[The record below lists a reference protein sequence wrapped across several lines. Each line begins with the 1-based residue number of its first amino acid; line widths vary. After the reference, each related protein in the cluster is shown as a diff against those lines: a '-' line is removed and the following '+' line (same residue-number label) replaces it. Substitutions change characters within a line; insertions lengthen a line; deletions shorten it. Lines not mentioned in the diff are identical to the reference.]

1 MERDSIDLGK
11 EGVFRLFRQYFIPT
25 LFGMLCLS
33 AVTTVDGIFVGHGI
47 GSDGIAA
54 VNLCVPVFMVFMGI
68 GMMVGAGCSVVASIQ
83 LSKSNVKA
91 ARLNVSQA
99 MAFVTVITLIPTI
112 FIMLFPTK
120 TAYLLGSS
128 DHLLPMVKEY
138 LLWLSPSLIL
148 DLWIAVGLFII
159 RLDGRPNLAMI
170 CSVLTAIINVVLDWL
185 FIFPCGWGVKGAAFA
200 SSISILIGGVI
211 VMVYLGWFADKLR
224 LIRIK
229 LSVMS
234 MRLSFRNLGYQ
245 CKIGFAALLSEATLA
260 VLMFTGNQVFMQ
272 YLGDDGVGA
281 FGIAC
286 YYIPFV
292 FMIGNAIA
300 QSAQPII
307 SFNFGLGAKNR
318 VRKTEQLALFTAM
331 LCGLIVTIAFVA
343 IPRALIGLFVSPDVP
358 AATIAM
364 EGFPIFAIGFIP
376 FILNLTAIGYFQSVE
391 KVWPATIFALLRGL
405 ILLIPAFVIMPRI
418 MDITGI
424 WLALPI
430 SELITILL
438 VLIYYLWNHRT
449 YNALNNSNAQSI

>member
-11 EGVFRLFRQYFIPT
+11 EKVFRLFRQYFIPT

-33 AVTTVDGIFVGHGI
+33 AVTTIDGIFVGHGV

-54 VNLCVPVFMVFMGI
+54 VNLCVPIFMVFMGI
-68 GMMVGAGCSVVASIQ
+68 GMMIGAGCSVVASIQ
-83 LSKSNVKA
+83 LSRGRGKV

-99 MAFVTVITLIPTI
+99 LAFVTTITLIPSA
-112 FIMLFPTK
+112 FIMCFPTK

-128 DHLLPMVKEY
+128 EHLLPMVKDY
-138 LLWLSPSLIL
+138 LMWLTPSLVL

-170 CSVLTAIINVVLDWL
+170 CSVLTAVINVFLDWL
-185 FIFPCGWGVKGAAFA
+185 FIFPLGWGVKGAALA
-200 SSISILIGGVI
+200 SSVSIVVGGLIVVI
-211 VMVYLGWFADKLR
+211 YLGWYADNLR

-234 MRLSFRNLGYQ
+234 MRLSIRNLGYQ

-272 YLGDDGVGA
+272 HLGDDGVGA

-307 SFNFGLGAKNR
+307 SFNFGLGEKNR
-318 VRKTEQLALFTAM
+318 VRNTEQLALLTAVM
-331 LCGLIVTIAFVA
+331 CGLLVTAAFVF
-343 IPRALIGLFVSPDVP
+343 IPRPLIGLFVSPTVP

-364 EGFPIFAIGFIP
+364 KGFPLFAIGFIP

-405 ILLIPAFVIMPRI
+405 ILLVPAFIIIPKFMNIP
-418 MDITGI
+418 GI
-424 WLALPI
+424 WIAMPV
-430 SELITILL
+430 SELVAVLL
-438 VLIYYLWNHRT
+438 IGGYYLWNHNQK
-449 YNALNNSNAQSI
+449 YAVISKI

>member
-33 AVTTVDGIFVGHGI
+33 AVTTIDGIFVGHGV

-54 VNLCVPVFMVFMGI
+54 VNLCIPVFMIFMGI

-83 LSKSNVKA
+83 LSRDNLKA
-91 ARLNVSQA
+91 ARINVSQA
-99 MAFVTVITLIPTI
+99 LAFVTVITLIPSV
-112 FIMLFPTK
+112 FIILFPTT

-138 LLWLSPSLIL
+138 LIWLTPSLVF
-148 DLWIAVGLFII
+148 DLWIAVGLFVI
-159 RLDGRPNLAMI
+159 RLDGRPNFAMI
-170 CSVLTAIINVVLDWL
+170 CSVLTAVINVVLDWL
-185 FIFPCGWGVKGAAFA
+185 FIFPCGWGVTGAALA
-200 SSISILIGGVI
+200 SSISIIIGGVI
-211 VMVYLGWFADKLR
+211 VIAYLGWFADKLR
-224 LIRIK
+224 LIKIRFSSK
-229 LSVMS
+229 SL
-234 MRLSFRNLGYQ
+234 RLTIRNIGYQ

-260 VLMFTGNQVFMQ
+260 MLMFTGNQVFMQ

-307 SFNFGLGAKNR
+307 SYNFGLGEKNR
-318 VRKTEQLALFTAM
+318 VRRTEEIALATAIG
-331 LCGLIVTIAFVA
+331 CGLLVTLAFIF
-343 IPRALIGLFVSPDVP
+343 IPRILIGLFISLETET
-358 AATIAM
+358 AGMAIN
-364 EGFPIFAIGFIP
+364 GFPLFAIGFIP

-391 KVWPATIFALLRGL
+391 KVWPATIFALLRGIIL
-405 ILLIPAFVIMPRI
+405 LVPAFLLIPQLSGT
-418 MDITGI
+418 TGI
-424 WLALPI
+424 WIAMPV
-430 SELITILL
+430 SESITVILITGFYIR
-438 VLIYYLWNHRT
+438 NHS
-449 YNALNNSNAQSI
+449 LKVCG

>member
-11 EGVFRLFRQYFIPT
+11 EKVFKLFRQYFIPT

-33 AVTTVDGIFVGHGI
+33 AVTTIDGIFVGHGV

-54 VNLCVPVFMVFMGI
+54 VNLCVPIFMVFMGI
-68 GMMVGAGCSVVASIQ
+68 GMMIGAGCSVVASIQ
-83 LSKSNVKA
+83 LSRGSEKV

-99 MAFVTVITLIPTI
+99 LAFVTIITLIPSA
-112 FIMLFPTK
+112 FIMCFPTK
-120 TAYLLGSS
+120 TAYILGSS
-128 DHLLPMVKEY
+128 EHLLPMVKDY
-138 LLWLSPSLIL
+138 LLWLTPSLVL

-170 CSVLTAIINVVLDWL
+170 CSVLTAVINVFFDWL
-185 FIFPCGWGVKGAAFA
+185 FIFPLGWGVKGAALA
-200 SSISILIGGVI
+200 SSLSIVVGGLIVVI
-211 VMVYLGWFADKLR
+211 YLGWYADKLR

-234 MRLSFRNLGYQ
+234 MRLSIRNLGYQ

-307 SFNFGLGAKNR
+307 SFNFGLGEKNR
-318 VRKTEQLALFTAM
+318 VRNTEQLALLTAVM
-331 LCGLIVTIAFVA
+331 CGLLVTAAFVF
-343 IPRALIGLFVSPDVP
+343 IPRLLIGLFVSPTVP

-364 EGFPIFAIGFIP
+364 KGFPLFAIGFIP

-405 ILLIPAFVIMPRI
+405 ILLVPAFIIVPKLMNIP
-418 MDITGI
+418 GI
-424 WLALPI
+424 WIAMPI
-430 SELITILL
+430 SELVTVLL
-438 VLIYYLWNHRT
+438 IGGYYRWNH
-449 YNALNNSNAQSI
+449 NNKYAVISKI

>member
-33 AVTTVDGIFVGHGI
+33 AVTTVDGIFVGHGV

-54 VNLCVPVFMVFMGI
+54 VNLCVPIFMVFMGI
-68 GMMVGAGCSVVASIQ
+68 GMMIGAGCSVVASIQ
-83 LSKSNVKA
+83 LSRGSEKV

-99 MAFVTVITLIPTI
+99 LAFITIVTVIPSI
-112 FIMLFPTK
+112 FIMCFPTK
-120 TAYLLGSS
+120 AAFLLGSS
-128 DHLLPMVKEY
+128 EHLLPLVKDY
-138 LLWLSPSLIL
+138 LLWLTPSLVL
-148 DLWIAVGLFII
+148 DLWITVGLFII

-170 CSVLTAIINVVLDWL
+170 CSVLTAIINVFLDWL
-185 FIFPCGWGVKGAAFA
+185 FIFPFGWGVKGAALA
-200 SSISILIGGVI
+200 SSLSIVIGGLI
-211 VMVYLGWFADKLR
+211 VVVYLGWYANKLR

-234 MRLSFRNLGYQ
+234 MKLSIRNLGYQ

-260 VLMFTGNQVFMQ
+260 VLMFTGNQAFMQ

-292 FMIGNAIA
+292 FMIGNAIT

-307 SFNFGLGAKNR
+307 SFNFGLGEKRR
-318 VRKTEQLALFTAM
+318 VRNTEQLALSTAVM
-331 LCGLIVTIAFVA
+331 CGLLVTAAFVF
-343 IPRALIGLFVSPDVP
+343 IPRLLIGLFVSPTVP
-358 AATIAM
+358 AAIIAM
-364 EGFPIFAIGFIP
+364 KGFPLFAIGFIP

-405 ILLIPAFVIMPRI
+405 ILLVPAFIFIPRI
-418 MDITGI
+418 LDIPGI
-424 WLALPI
+424 WIAMPI
-430 SELITILL
+430 SEIITVLLIGG
-438 VLIYYLWNHRT
+438 YYFWNHNQKRAAT
-449 YNALNNSNAQSI
+449 LTISQ

>member
-1 MERDSIDLGK
+1 MERDAIDLGK
-11 EGVFRLFRQYFIPT
+11 ERVFRLFRQYFIPT

-33 AVTTVDGIFVGHGI
+33 AVTTVDGIFVGHGV

-68 GMMVGAGCSVVASIQ
+68 GMMIGAGCSVVASIQ
-83 LSKSNVKA
+83 LSRGSVKV

-99 MAFVTVITLIPTI
+99 LAFVTVITLIPSV
-112 FIMLFPTK
+112 FIMCFPTK

-128 DHLLPMVKEY
+128 EHLLPVVKDY
-138 LLWLSPSLIL
+138 LLWLTPSLVL
-148 DLWIAVGLFII
+148 DLWIAVGLFVI
-159 RLDGRPNLAMI
+159 RLDGRPNFAMI
-170 CSVLTAIINVVLDWL
+170 CSVLTAGINVFLDGL
-185 FIFPCGWGVKGAAFA
+185 FIFPFGWGVKGAALA
-200 SSISILIGGVI
+200 SSLSIVIGGLMVI
-211 VMVYLGWFADKLR
+211 IYLGWYADKLR

-234 MRLSFRNLGYQ
+234 MRLSLRNLGYQ

-260 VLMFTGNQVFMQ
+260 VLMFTGNQAFMQ

-307 SFNFGLGAKNR
+307 SYNFGLGERRR
-318 VRKTEQLALFTAM
+318 VRNTEQLAISTAFM
-331 LCGLIVTIAFVA
+331 CGILATVAFVA
-343 IPRALIGLFVSPDVP
+343 IPRILIGLFVSPDVP

-364 EGFPIFAIGFIP
+364 KGFPIFAIGFIP

-391 KVWPATIFALLRGL
+391 KVWPATIFALMRGL
-405 ILLIPAFVIMPRI
+405 ILLVPAFVLCPMI
-418 MDITGI
+418 MDIAGI
-424 WLALPI
+424 WIAMPV
-430 SELITILL
+430 SELVTTLFIGG
-438 VLIYYLWNHRT
+438 YYLWNH
-449 YNALNNSNAQSI
+449 NQKHAVIPENI

>member
-11 EGVFRLFRQYFIPT
+11 EGVFKLFRQYFIPT

-33 AVTTVDGIFVGHGI
+33 AVTTIDGIFVGHGV

-83 LSKSNVKA
+83 LSRGSLKV
-91 ARLNVSQA
+91 ARLNVSLA
-99 MAFVTVITLIPTI
+99 LAFVTVITLIPSI
-112 FIMLFPTK
+112 FIMLFPTT

-128 DHLLPMVKEY
+128 DHLLPMVKDY
-138 LLWLSPSLIL
+138 LLWLTPSLVL

-170 CSVLTAIINVVLDWL
+170 CSVLTALINVILDWL
-185 FIFPCGWGVKGAAFA
+185 FIFPCGWGINGAALA
-200 SSISILIGGVI
+200 SSISIIVGGVI
-211 VMVYLGWFADKLR
+211 VVVYLGLFADKLR
-224 LIRIK
+224 LIKIK
-229 LSVMS
+229 LSPMS
-234 MRLSFRNLGYQ
+234 FRLAIRNLGYQ

-307 SFNFGLGAKNR
+307 SYNFGLGEKKR
-318 VRKTEQLALFTAM
+318 VKRTEQIALSTAVITGFVVTLAFFLM
-331 LCGLIVTIAFVA
+331 
-343 IPRALIGLFVSPDVP
+343 PRVLIGLFVSTDVP
-358 AATIAM
+358 AAHMAM
-364 EGFPIFAIGFIP
+364 KGFPVFAIGFIP
-376 FILNLTAIGYFQSVE
+376 FILNLTAIGYFQSIE
-391 KVWPATIFALLRGL
+391 EVWPATVFALLRGL
-405 ILLIPAFVIMPRI
+405 VFLVPAFMLMPAFI
-418 MDITGI
+418 GYMGI
-424 WLALPI
+424 WIAMPV
-430 SELITILL
+430 SEIMTLIL
-438 VLIYYLWNHRT
+438 VCAYYLHNHS
-449 YNALNNSNAQSI
+449 LNSTVKSRPASDM